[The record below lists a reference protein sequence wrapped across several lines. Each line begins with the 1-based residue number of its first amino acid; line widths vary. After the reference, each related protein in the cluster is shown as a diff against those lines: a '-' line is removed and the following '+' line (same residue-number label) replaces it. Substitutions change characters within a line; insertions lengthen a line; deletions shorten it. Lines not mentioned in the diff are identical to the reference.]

1 VQKLTK
7 EPADQRAFCVGGPEM
22 LGSILGIVEDV
33 AKIAIAPVKIAADM
47 TRTVTKPMADAAVD
61 AADSVEEATKG
72 ARGD

>member
-1 VQKLTK
+1 
-7 EPADQRAFCVGGPEM
+7 M